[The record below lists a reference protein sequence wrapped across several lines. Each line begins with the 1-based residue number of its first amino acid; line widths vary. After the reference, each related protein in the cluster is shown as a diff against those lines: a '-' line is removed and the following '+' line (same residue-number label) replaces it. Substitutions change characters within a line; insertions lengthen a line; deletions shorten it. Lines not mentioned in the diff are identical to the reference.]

1 MSPHHSDQMSEDPKS
16 LGSLC
21 IILRSWYYVLKLI
34 FQTQSLTKLP
44 NYFWLTH
51 WLTKWL
57 LENLVHLKGKAM
69 GMHQDASYYRT
80 PDSEGHI
87 PLDHFSRFVHS
98 QLICRVSVSMTIWK
112 IFNFL
117 FGPNEAWWNSGHCPG
132 NSCTCFGFHTWLWL
146 VRPLNTSALLLVRKC
161 TLYFWYGDA
170 LRIKII
176 IYMECNNMRWLCN
189 AWKRWSNANML

>member
-1 MSPHHSDQMSEDPKS
+1 MQA
-16 LGSLC
+16 
-21 IILRSWYYVLKLI
+21 I
-34 FQTQSLTKLP
+34 
-44 NYFWLTH
+44 
-51 WLTKWL
+51 
-57 LENLVHLKGKAM
+57 
-69 GMHQDASYYRT
+69 RT
-80 PDSEGHI
+80 PDSEGYI

-170 LRIKII
+170 LRIKLSFIWSSAI
-176 IYMECNNMRWLCN
+176 PTYFMLSNLQALWYGIFISRLIFIWLLEGEN
-189 AWKRWSNANML
+189 SRLLSKIRTFKDYLEHHKAL

>member
-1 MSPHHSDQMSEDPKS
+1 MQA
-16 LGSLC
+16 
-21 IILRSWYYVLKLI
+21 I
-34 FQTQSLTKLP
+34 
-44 NYFWLTH
+44 
-51 WLTKWL
+51 
-57 LENLVHLKGKAM
+57 
-69 GMHQDASYYRT
+69 RT

-170 LRIKII
+170 LIIKVI
-176 IYMECNNMRWLCN
+176 IYMKFSDTNILYVEQSTGLVIWDFISILIFIWLLEGEN
-189 AWKRWSNANML
+189 SSKIRTFKDYLEHHKAL